1 MVLFHS
7 ETDDKETSQA
17 LLASIYFPEVGEEV
31 TLRTCM
37 AVGRVALMVA
47 LVIRVLLLEG
57 HKPWTQLWL
66 ALSVPVGWGKPF
78 VVPYSVS

>member
-17 LLASIYFPEVGEEV
+17 LLTSIYFPRSRRGGDPQDMHGSGQSS
-31 TLRTCM
+31 TN
-37 AVGRVALMVA
+37 GGPGH
-47 LVIRVLLLEG
+47 RVLLLEG